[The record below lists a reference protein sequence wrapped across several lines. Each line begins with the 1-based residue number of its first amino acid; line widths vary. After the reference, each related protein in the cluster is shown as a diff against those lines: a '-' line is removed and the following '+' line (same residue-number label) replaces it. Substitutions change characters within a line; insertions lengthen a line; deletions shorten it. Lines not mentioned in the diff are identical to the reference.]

1 MASPHSLLCRN
12 IAAVVGIV
20 LVLRLLLKQVWQL
33 LGGFCAF
40 FLAPWGISRINL
52 KKYGPWA
59 GGQASSHVSFH
70 CWSDSHVSIPPLIP
84 VVTGASEGIGRGY
97 ALEVSMT
104 SLCVAV
110 SSVTHMI

>member
-1 MASPHSLLCRN
+1 MEYYIGLLIDLFYSEQFCFYRN
-12 IAAVVGIV
+12 VAAVVGSLY
-20 LVLRLLLKQVWQL
+20 LVRLVWSLLWQL

-59 GGQASSHVSFH
+59 
-70 CWSDSHVSIPPLIP
+70 

-97 ALEVSMT
+97 ALEMSIA
-104 SLCVAV
+104 SLCCCPVN
-110 SSVTHMI
+110 